1 LNKECVAS
9 EVPREEVGQMAYAWW
24 KLQSALNALS
34 LAENKRD
41 GLIRALNELAD
52 LRMKDLPTAARVN
65 FSELIDQVRAYPW
78 NRIAPD
84 EVKKYVASLTD
95 AGVVAA
101 ISQINAMR
109 DAVAIYQPIAS
120 LTAVI

>member
-1 LNKECVAS
+1 
-9 EVPREEVGQMAYAWW
+9 MAYAWW

-52 LRMKDLPTAARVN
+52 LRMKDLPAAARVN

-109 DAVAIYQPIAS
+109 DAVAIYQPIA
-120 LTAVI
+120 